1 MMLGLSKLMMD
12 LINTGM
18 FTSVEFI
25 DHNAISKDHLKDVKA
40 TFNNQE
46 IIVPVYT
53 SDDYE
58 SIVKKIIDKAKF

>member
-1 MMLGLSKLMMD
+1 MLGLSKLMMD